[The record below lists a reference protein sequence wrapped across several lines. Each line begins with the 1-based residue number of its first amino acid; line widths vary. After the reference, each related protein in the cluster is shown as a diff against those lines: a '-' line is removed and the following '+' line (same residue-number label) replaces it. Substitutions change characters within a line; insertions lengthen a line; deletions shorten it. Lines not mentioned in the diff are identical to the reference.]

1 MAGKRTRARRGN
13 PKGKA
18 FGFRGL
24 RPANKSGGSSKAKSA
39 SSASAP
45 SASSASAPSAS

>member
-1 MAGKRTRARRGN
+1 MAGKRTRRRRGN

-18 FGFRGL
+18 YGFHNL
-24 RPANKSGGSSKAKSA
+24 RPAAKSTSSTKAASA

-45 SASSASAPSAS
+45 SQSAPSAPSAS